1 MKNKIV
7 DLNNHLFAQLERLGD
22 EELTPEQLE
31 AECKR
36 AEAIAEISEQ
46 LIRSANVSLKAA
58 ELTGEYGAGVRDGL
72 PLLEQPRRVGGDSD
86 E

>member
-1 MKNKIV
+1 MKNKIG

-22 EELTPEQLE
+22 EDLKGDALE

-46 LIRSANVSLKAA
+46 LIRSANVSLRAA
-58 ELTGEYGAGVRDGL
+58 ELVGEYGGGVREGL
-72 PLLEQPRRVGGDSD
+72 PLLEQPKRVGGSD
-86 E
+86 AE

>member
-1 MKNKIV
+1 MKNKIS

-22 EELTPEQLE
+22 EDLKGEALE

-46 LIRSANVSLKAA
+46 LIRSANVSLNAA
-58 ELTGEYGAGVRDGL
+58 KLVGEYGASVRQGL
-72 PLLEQPRRVGGDSD
+72 PLLESPRHIASD
-86 E
+86 DE